1 MPLALIAAF
10 VASLGAHALALFL
23 PDVDLSTV
31 PSPPTLVAEIEPV
44 AAPARVAPPA
54 RSTPRKR
61 HSPAKPAVPTTA
73 APPPAGV
80 AQLTAA
86 GEEAVPVLTEA
97 TSDTAGGGPVASDGT
112 PPLPADDVAAA
123 DGATPANRL
132 PAEGTISY
140 RVYRGTRGL
149 EVGHSTHTWRIADG
163 AYRISALTETSG
175 LAAFFKPLQIA
186 LESRGLFDAAGYH
199 PESFAVR
206 RNGAETR
213 ERADFDWSAGTVR
226 VGDRPAEA
234 LADGAQDLLSFHY
247 QLAFLPQL
255 AGVNVMP
262 IATGKKF
269 ERYRLEAVGD
279 EEIETPAGRFQTLH
293 VRAPGDNTTDLWL
306 ARERWL
312 LPVKIR
318 YTDRHGDSFEE
329 LADVIHTSS
338 D

>member
-23 PDVDLSTV
+23 PDVDLSTA
-31 PSPPTLVAEIEPV
+31 PPPPALVAEIEPV
-44 AAPARVAPPA
+44 AAPAPVAPPA
-54 RSTPRKR
+54 RSAPRKR
-61 HSPAKPAVPTTA
+61 HPPAKPAVPSPA
-73 APPPAGV
+73 ASLPAGSE
-80 AQLTAA
+80 QLSAAA
-86 GEEAVPVLTEA
+86 GEQAVPAVTDDANGSAASAPNAGDSA
-97 TSDTAGGGPVASDGT
+97 TTAQAT
-112 PPLPADDVAAA
+112 DVAADA
-123 DGATPANRL
+123 AANRL
-132 PAEGTISY
+132 PAEGAITY

-149 EVGHSTHTWRIADG
+149 EVGRSTHTWRIADG

-175 LAAFFKPLQIA
+175 LAALFKPLQIA

-213 ERADFDWSAGTVR
+213 ERADFDWAAGTVR

-247 QLAFLPQL
+247 QLAFLPQI

-293 VRAPGDNTTDLWL
+293 VRAPGENTTDLWL

-329 LADVIHTSS
+329 LADVIHTRS

>member
-23 PDVDLSTV
+23 PDVDLSTA

-61 HSPAKPAVPTTA
+61 HSPAKPAVPTPA
-73 APPPAGV
+73 APLPAGV

-86 GEEAVPVLTEA
+86 AGEAAAPVATEESHDGAASVPGDDASTSSQGAEA
-97 TSDTAGGGPVASDGT
+97 T
-112 PPLPADDVAAA
+112 ADAV
-123 DGATPANRL
+123 ANRL

>member
-23 PDVDLSTV
+23 PDVDLSTA
-31 PSPPTLVAEIEPV
+31 PPPPALVAEIEPV

-54 RSTPRKR
+54 RSAPRKR
-61 HSPAKPAVPTTA
+61 HPSAKTATPTPAA
-73 APPPAGV
+73 APPAGV
-80 AQLTAA
+80 AQLTAGA
-86 GEEAVPVLTEA
+86 G
-97 TSDTAGGGPVASDGT
+97 DTTAPAALAEHQDGAASAPGDDDSAPTPLADAG
-112 PPLPADDVAAA
+112 AAA
-123 DGATPANRL
+123 DATNRL

-140 RVYRGTRGL
+140 RVYRGTRGF

-163 AYRISALTETSG
+163 AYRISALTETNG
-175 LAAFFKPLQIA
+175 LAALFKPLQIA

-262 IATGKKF
+262 IVTGKKF
-269 ERYRLEAVGD
+269 ERYRLEAIGD
-279 EEIETPAGRFQTLH
+279 EEIDTPAGRFQTLH

-329 LADVIHTSS
+329 QADVIHTRS

>member
-23 PDVDLSTV
+23 PDVDLWTA
-31 PSPPTLVAEIEPV
+31 PPPPALVAEIEPV

-54 RSTPRKR
+54 RSAPRKR
-61 HSPAKPAVPTTA
+61 HPPAKPAMPTPAA
-73 APPPAGV
+73 APSAGS
-80 AQLTAA
+80 AQLSAAA
-86 GEEAVPVLTEA
+86 GEQAVPAVTDDANASAASVPNAGDSA
-97 TSDTAGGGPVASDGT
+97 TTAQAT
-112 PPLPADDVAAA
+112 DVAADTA
-123 DGATPANRL
+123 ANRL
-132 PAEGTISY
+132 PAEGTIRY
-140 RVYRGTRGL
+140 RVYRGTRGF

-175 LAAFFKPLQIA
+175 LAALFKPLQIA
-186 LESRGLFDAAGYH
+186 LESRGLFDSAGYH

-213 ERADFDWSAGTVR
+213 ERADFDWAAGTVR

-247 QLAFLPQL
+247 QLAFLPSL

-269 ERYRLEAVGD
+269 ERYRLEAIGD

-329 LADVIHTSS
+329 QADVINTRS